1 MRKTGS
7 QKEKAMP
14 PTLELHDVDELIES
28 LHTQVEELSLPE
40 PAEGAQTVSL
50 LFCTYTQCLTTEC
63 G

>member
-1 MRKTGS
+1 
-7 QKEKAMP
+7 MP